1 MVIDKLNNNNLPN
14 FLFLS
19 YTASYLVSDLILIP
33 KFFFILSIIEKRAPL
48 KRTAK
53 RSGWFGCNILYKNL
67 PEVGRINII
76 QNSKIQTPNSV
87 RNNWLRVKSIQEMP
101 NERKGWLFDVLSL
114 MELLNKPTFRLHEL
128 YQYESELSKKYPQN
142 QNIRPKIRQQL
153 QILRGKKIIKFLGS
167 GKYELL

>member
-1 MVIDKLNNNNLPN
+1 
-14 FLFLS
+14 
-19 YTASYLVSDLILIP
+19 
-33 KFFFILSIIEKRAPL
+33 
-48 KRTAK
+48 
-53 RSGWFGCNILYKNL
+53 
-67 PEVGRINII
+67 
-76 QNSKIQTPNSV
+76 
-87 RNNWLRVKSIQEMP
+87 MP

-142 QNIRPKIRQQL
+142 QNVRPKIRQQL